1 MTPLHE
7 FIFLQLHFLS
17 ETMRILLIVSIAFY
31 IAGSEEEQPTPDGLL
46 RTSSYDPVTEPVTD
60 ESSDALTPTSTP
72 KAIVEATSTSKTIV
86 EVTSTPQA
94 TDNSTLPTSYAQVPL
109 PSYRN
114 TTTNATSAILYPSFA
129 FSFAPQQSTTPVPS
143 SALSKDVESASILA
157 LLVFGTAENVLAIAV
172 IVSFAILGLTLVG
185 VCIVQ
190 ARQRHAIRDLR
201 SLPSSSSSPASIP
214 MAADRP
220 SEPDSAFDSAS
231 VPV

>member
-1 MTPLHE
+1 
-7 FIFLQLHFLS
+7 
-17 ETMRILLIVSIAFY
+17 MRILLIVSIAFY

-46 RTSSYDPVTEPVTD
+46 RTSSYEPVTEPVTD

-72 KAIVEATSTSKTIV
+72 KAIVEA
-86 EVTSTPQA
+86 TSTPQA